1 MSDGNANERTL
12 TTEDR
17 EKVQR
22 LLETGQPESVRL
34 AISLLEQTGSDQ
46 DIDELFT
53 NERILSLIS
62 SGDVHTFTLTTG
74 FLMERGD
81 AWQRLFQAVTKGVAP
96 VEPGEYSEPSIHAR
110 CLCCNWI
117 EEIWIEE
124 YTDHSIYL
132 DYITLNK
139 EVAWT
144 IAERGWLHVPVEVT
158 LPNGEK
164 ASSLLLCLSCISN
177 FEIVLTKEIADRAVE
192 HAGGGGPGS
201 RSIGGSGM
209 SLGCRETEF
218 WGPGY
223 DSENECVC
231 PLIPESNEPGVVLPG
246 KAIENDAAEVLGNY
260 EGNLFLPGLTS
271 LSDVAAENLVKHKRT
286 LFLNGLTSLSDTA
299 AESLGKHSQEEDT
312 LLYLDGLTELSDAA
326 AESLSRHEGS
336 LTLHGLTSL
345 SDLAAESLS
354 KHEGDL
360 YLEGLTELSDAAAE
374 SLSKREN
381 KFNSWQLTLD
391 NLPKSAAKILRDAGH
406 GE

>member
-53 NERILSLIS
+53 NELILSLIS

-81 AWQRLFQAVTKGVAP
+81 AWQRLFQVVTKGVAP
-96 VEPGEYSEPSIHAR
+96 VEPGQYSNPPIQAR

-164 ASSLLLCLSCISN
+164 ASSLLICLSCISN
-177 FEIVLTKEIADRAVE
+177 FEIVLTKEIAEWAVE
-192 HAGGGGPGS
+192 DAMYKDS
-201 RSIGGSGM
+201 K

-218 WGPGY
+218 WEPGY
-223 DSENECVC
+223 DSENECVW

-271 LSDVAAENLVKHKRT
+271 LSDVAAESLSKHKRT

-299 AESLGKHSQEEDT
+299 AESLGKQSQEEDI
-312 LLYLDGLTELSDAA
+312 LYLDGLTELSDAA

-345 SDLAAESLS
+345 SDVAAESLS

-381 KFNSWQLTLD
+381 KFNSWQLKLD
-391 NLPKSAAKILRDAGH
+391 NLPESAAKILRDAGH
-406 GE
+406 GK